1 MSLVIVIPLIG
12 YIYYFGIDR
21 LLHNWL
27 TKDEYSHGIF
37 IPVLSLFLIWQKRDV
52 LARIPTQAS
61 WHGVW
66 LTVSGVIVYFL
77 GEISAITAITQFSLV
92 MVLAGLTLSV
102 TGWRYFRH
110 IWVAF
115 LFLIFTIP
123 LPQVIYQDIS
133 QLSQLVSSKLGVVII
148 RLFDISVYL
157 EGNVID
163 LGSMTLQVVEACSG
177 LRYLFPLMSL
187 AFISAYFYR
196 DVMWKR
202 ALIFLSSIPI
212 AVLLNSIRI
221 GLIGVTVE
229 YWGKEAAEG
238 LLHDFEGWAMF
249 MACMSVIVA
258 EMWLLTRVG
267 RHKKS
272 LAQVFSIELPDA
284 KGLSGVAR
292 TRRIPPAYGTA
303 VGLLMAA
310 AVAAYFLEGRVET
323 VPERQDFA
331 SFPKQIGEWEGN
343 PDTLESIIQERLDF
357 DDYIISNYRE
367 ESGKFINLYIAY
379 YGEQRKGA
387 SIHSP
392 RACLPGG
399 GWEIASLED
408 HAVEGAVSGGKTL
421 VVNRAVIRKG
431 EMAQLVY
438 YWFKQRD
445 RNETNEFLIKWWLFW
460 DALIRNRTD
469 GALIRLTAVMLPGE
483 DIEAAEERLSRFTR
497 LVYPNIID
505 YVPD

>member
-1 MSLVIVIPLIG
+1 MSLVIVIPLVG
-12 YIYYFGIDR
+12 YIYYYGIDR
-21 LLHNWL
+21 LLHNWF
-27 TKDEYSHGIF
+27 TKEEYSHGIF

-66 LTVSGVIVYFL
+66 LTTLGIVIYFL

-102 TGWRYFRH
+102 TGWSYFRH
-110 IWVAF
+110 IWIAF

-133 QLSQLVSSKLGVVII
+133 QLSQLVSSSLGVVII

-163 LGSMTLQVVEACSG
+163 LGSMKLQVVEACSG

-212 AVLLNSIRI
+212 AVLLNSLRI

-229 YWGKEAAEG
+229 YWGREAAEG

-249 MACMSVIVA
+249 MACMSVMVA

-272 LAQVFSIELPDA
+272 LAEVFLIELPEAEDITGA
-284 KGLSGVAR
+284 AR

-303 VGLLMAA
+303 VGLLMVA
-310 AVAAYFLEGRVET
+310 AVAAYFLGNRVDAA
-323 VPERQDFA
+323 PERQNFA
-331 SFPKQIGEWEGN
+331 SFPATIGEWEGN
-343 PDTLESIIQERLDF
+343 PDTLESIIQERLEF
-357 DDYIISNYRE
+357 DDYIISNYRDD
-367 ESGKFINLYIAY
+367 SGRFINLYIAY

-399 GWEIASLED
+399 GWEISSLED
-408 HAVEGAVSGGKTL
+408 HAVEGAISGGKTL
-421 VVNRAVIRKG
+421 VVNRVLIRKD
-431 EMAQLVY
+431 EVAQLVY

-445 RNETNEFLIKWWLFW
+445 RNETSEFLIKWWLFW
-460 DALIRNRTD
+460 DALIKNRTD
-469 GALIRLTAVMLPGE
+469 GALIRLTTVLLPGE
-483 DIEAAEERLSRFTR
+483 DIETAEERLSRFTR
-497 LVYPNIID
+497 LAYPNIVD